1 MRIRVGIVSALALM
15 LGACT
20 GGSGPATDQS
30 GRADDTGDAGVA
42 DGGGLPDASTEPEVP
57 VTAKC
62 RQMAEDHVRAVIKID
77 DGDVVAEEAQYS
89 IEDEH
94 GVKSRATID
103 VMAFGLNGD
112 DSDTLKTYRVVLRRT
127 AISSTC
133 FDLESMTLIDEN

>member
-1 MRIRVGIVSALALM
+1 MRICVGIVFTLAMM

-20 GGSGPATDQS
+20 GGSGPATDLS

-42 DGGGLPDASTEPEVP
+42 DGGGLPDASSEPEVP

-77 DGDVVAEEAQYS
+77 DGDEIAEMAEYS
-89 IEDEH
+89 VQDEH

-103 VMAFGLNGD
+103 LMAFGLNGE

-127 AISSTC
+127 AVSSTC
-133 FDLESMTLIDEN
+133 FDVESMTLIDEN